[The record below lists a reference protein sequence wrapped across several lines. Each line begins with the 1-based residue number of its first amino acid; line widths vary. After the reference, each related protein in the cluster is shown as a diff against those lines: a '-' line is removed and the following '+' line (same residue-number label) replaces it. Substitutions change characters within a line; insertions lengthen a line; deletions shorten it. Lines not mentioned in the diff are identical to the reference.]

1 MFKIVLS
8 FFFFLHIFAI
18 HCVMSLRGCKGKTK
32 DQEKWGT
39 RQFMKGLPLKYTK
52 ILMATSFLS
61 ITGYNKNTFT
71 NVSDAEN
78 QTNLITSI

>member
-1 MFKIVLS
+1 
-8 FFFFLHIFAI
+8 
-18 HCVMSLRGCKGKTK
+18 
-32 DQEKWGT
+32 
-39 RQFMKGLPLKYTK
+39 MKGLPLKYTK